1 MIEGWSIGYDK
12 AVSKHGKATYPN
24 ILHPFSVLMTATQ
37 LLNAYPAA
45 AVKTLES
52 AVNHDQCSN
61 TMKPLAFGDEA
72 GKYKSCCSSL
82 VITPATTL
90 HFPVFV
96 EE

>member
-1 MIEGWSIGYDK
+1 MMEGYSIGYDK
-12 AVSKHGKATYPN
+12 AVSKHGKATYPTTN

-37 LLNAYPAA
+37 LLNAYPTA

-72 GKYKSCCSSL
+72 GKYKRCCPSL
-82 VITPATTL
+82 ITLQPQL
-90 HFPVFV
+90 LIFQFC
-96 EE
+96 